1 MTFKGMRSV
10 PVRFRIPVMLLAVM
24 SVVAYQGCVRQ
35 QEFVPLKFPAVEVPV
50 MYADDQAEA
59 FVYLSEHFWDDFTDT
74 SRHYPCDSSLVSG
87 VKKGDVEQEFANFT
101 AVLQAVDYPQAR
113 KAMTRLFDRVSAC
126 ERADTSSNIF
136 ETVTEFAERY
146 LYDPNSPLRDE
157 DLYGV
162 YAARMAGYDGISETE
177 REAYAYDAQM
187 CSLNEVGSQAADF
200 VFSDASGRMHSLYGI
215 DAEYTLLFFSN
226 PGCEACKYI
235 IDALESDT
243 ALGSMVSSGRLAVAN
258 IYIDEDI
265 EAWYGY
271 QDIYPDSWYNG
282 YDPDFII
289 RTDLLYNVRA
299 IPSLY
304 LLDRDKK
311 VLLKDA
317 PEDRVFAAL
326 HRIGDGQ

>member
-101 AVLQAVDYPQAR
+101 AVLQAVDYRQAR
-113 KAMTRLFDRVSAC
+113 KAMARLFDRASAC

-187 CSLNEVGSQAADF
+187 CSLNEVGSRAANF

-226 PGCEACKYI
+226 PGCNACEEI
-235 IDALESDT
+235 IRVLTDALAVDSLIE
-243 ALGSMVSSGRLAVAN
+243 SGRLAVVN
-258 IYIDEDI
+258 VYIDEDI
-265 EAWYGY
+265 AAWYDY
-271 QDIYPDSWYNG
+271 MFLYPSAWYNG
-282 YDPDFII
+282 YDPNGII
-289 RTDLLYNVRA
+289 RNDILYNVRA

-304 LLDRDKK
+304 VLDRDKT
-311 VLLKDA
+311 VLMKDA
-317 PEDRVFAAL
+317 PDQRVFTFLASIA
-326 HRIGDGQ
+326 G

>member
-101 AVLQAVDYPQAR
+101 AVLQAVDYRQAR
-113 KAMTRLFDRVSAC
+113 KAMARLFDRASAC

-187 CSLNEVGSQAADF
+187 CSLNEVGSRAANF

-226 PGCEACKYI
+226 PGCNACEEI
-235 IDALESDT
+235 IRVLTDALSVDSLIE
-243 ALGSMVSSGRLAVAN
+243 SGRLAVVN
-258 IYIDEDI
+258 VYIDEDI
-265 EAWYGY
+265 AAWYDY
-271 QDIYPDSWYNG
+271 MFLYPSAWYNG
-282 YDPDFII
+282 YDPNGII
-289 RTDLLYNVRA
+289 RNDILYNVRA

-304 LLDRDKK
+304 VLDRDKT
-311 VLLKDA
+311 VLMKDA
-317 PEDRVFAAL
+317 PDQRVFTFLASIA
-326 HRIGDGQ
+326 G

>member
-87 VKKGDVEQEFANFT
+87 VKKGDVEQDFANFT
-101 AVLQAVDYPQAR
+101 AVLQAVDYRQAR
-113 KAMTRLFDRVSAC
+113 KAMARLFDRASAC

-187 CSLNEVGSQAADF
+187 CSLNEVGSRAANF

-226 PGCEACKYI
+226 PGCNACEEI
-235 IDALESDT
+235 IRVLTDALAVDSLIE
-243 ALGSMVSSGRLAVAN
+243 SGRLAVVN
-258 IYIDEDI
+258 VYIDEDI
-265 EAWYGY
+265 AAWYDY
-271 QDIYPDSWYNG
+271 MSLYPSAWYNG
-282 YDPDFII
+282 YDPNGII
-289 RTDLLYNVRA
+289 RNDILYNVRA

-304 LLDRDKK
+304 VLDRDKT
-311 VLLKDA
+311 VLMKDA
-317 PEDRVFAAL
+317 PDQCVFTFLASIA
-326 HRIGDGQ
+326 G

>member
-1 MTFKGMRSV
+1 MRSV

-101 AVLQAVDYPQAR
+101 AVLQAVDYRQAR
-113 KAMTRLFDRVSAC
+113 KAMARLFDRVSAC

-187 CSLNEVGSQAADF
+187 CSLNEVGSRAANF

-226 PGCEACKYI
+226 PGCNACEEI
-235 IDALESDT
+235 IRVLTDALAVDSLIE
-243 ALGSMVSSGRLAVAN
+243 SGRLAVVN
-258 IYIDEDI
+258 VYIDEDI
-265 EAWYGY
+265 AAWYDY
-271 QDIYPDSWYNG
+271 MFLYPSAWYNG
-282 YDPDFII
+282 YDPNGII
-289 RTDLLYNVRA
+289 RNDILYNVRA

-304 LLDRDKK
+304 VLDRDKT
-311 VLLKDA
+311 VLMKDA
-317 PEDRVFAAL
+317 PDQRVFTFLASIA
-326 HRIGDGQ
+326 G

>member
-101 AVLQAVDYPQAR
+101 AVLQAVDYRQAR
-113 KAMTRLFDRVSAC
+113 KAMARLFDRASAC

-187 CSLNEVGSQAADF
+187 CSLNEVGSRAANF

-226 PGCEACKYI
+226 PGCNACEEI
-235 IDALESDT
+235 IRVLTDALAVDSLIES
-243 ALGSMVSSGRLAVAN
+243 GWLAVVN
-258 IYIDEDI
+258 VYIDEDI
-265 EAWYGY
+265 AAWYDY
-271 QDIYPDSWYNG
+271 MFLYPSAWYNG
-282 YDPDFII
+282 YDPNGII
-289 RTDLLYNVRA
+289 RNDILYNVRA

-304 LLDRDKK
+304 VLDRDKT
-311 VLLKDA
+311 VLMKDA
-317 PEDRVFAAL
+317 PDQRVFTFLASIA
-326 HRIGDGQ
+326 G

>member
-101 AVLQAVDYPQAR
+101 AVLQAVDYRQAR
-113 KAMTRLFDRVSAC
+113 KAMARLFDRVSAC

-187 CSLNEVGSQAADF
+187 CSLNEVGSRAANF

-226 PGCEACKYI
+226 PGCNACEEI
-235 IDALESDT
+235 IRVLTDALAVDSLIE
-243 ALGSMVSSGRLAVAN
+243 SGRLAVVN
-258 IYIDEDI
+258 VYIDEDI
-265 EAWYGY
+265 AAWYDY
-271 QDIYPDSWYNG
+271 MFLYPSAWYNG
-282 YDPDFII
+282 YDPNGII
-289 RTDLLYNVRA
+289 RNDILYNVRA

-304 LLDRDKK
+304 VLDRDKT
-311 VLLKDA
+311 VLMKDA
-317 PEDRVFAAL
+317 PDQRVFTFLASIA
-326 HRIGDGQ
+326 G

>member
-59 FVYLSEHFWDDFTDT
+59 FVYMSEHFWDDFTDT

-101 AVLQAVDYPQAR
+101 AVLQAVDYRQAR
-113 KAMTRLFDRVSAC
+113 KAMARLFDRASAC

-187 CSLNEVGSQAADF
+187 CSLNEVGSRAANF

-226 PGCEACKYI
+226 PGCNACEEI
-235 IDALESDT
+235 IRVLTDALAVDSLIE
-243 ALGSMVSSGRLAVAN
+243 SGRLAVVN
-258 IYIDEDI
+258 VYIDEDI
-265 EAWYGY
+265 AAWYDY
-271 QDIYPDSWYNG
+271 MFLYPSAWYNG
-282 YDPDFII
+282 YDPNGII
-289 RTDLLYNVRA
+289 RNDILYNVRA

-304 LLDRDKK
+304 VLDRDKT
-311 VLLKDA
+311 VLMKDA
-317 PEDRVFAAL
+317 PDQRVFTFLASIA
-326 HRIGDGQ
+326 G

>member
-1 MTFKGMRSV
+1 MRSV

-187 CSLNEVGSQAADF
+187 CSLNEVGSRAANF

-226 PGCEACKYI
+226 PGCNACEEI
-235 IDALESDT
+235 IRVLTDALAVDSLIE
-243 ALGSMVSSGRLAVAN
+243 SGRLAVVN
-258 IYIDEDI
+258 VYIDEDLT
-265 EAWYGY
+265 AWYDY
-271 QDIYPDSWYNG
+271 MSIYPEDWYNG
-282 YDPDFII
+282 YDPNGII
-289 RTDLLYNVRA
+289 RSDVLYNVRA

-304 LLDRDKK
+304 ILDRDKT
-311 VLLKDA
+311 VLMKDA
-317 PEDRVFAAL
+317 PEQRVFSFLASMA
-326 HRIGDGQ
+326 DV

>member
-101 AVLQAVDYPQAR
+101 AVLQAVDYRQAR
-113 KAMTRLFDRVSAC
+113 KAMARLFDRASAC

-162 YAARMAGYDGISETE
+162 YAARMAGYDGISEAE

-187 CSLNEVGSQAADF
+187 CSLNEVGSRAANF

-226 PGCEACKYI
+226 PGCNACEEI
-235 IDALESDT
+235 IRVLTDALAVDSLIE
-243 ALGSMVSSGRLAVAN
+243 SGRLAVVN
-258 IYIDEDI
+258 VYIDEDI
-265 EAWYGY
+265 AAWYDY
-271 QDIYPDSWYNG
+271 MFLYPSAWYNG
-282 YDPDFII
+282 YDPNGII
-289 RTDLLYNVRA
+289 RNDILYNVRA

-304 LLDRDKK
+304 VLDRDKT
-311 VLLKDA
+311 VLMKDA
-317 PEDRVFAAL
+317 PDQRVFTFLASIA
-326 HRIGDGQ
+326 G

>member
-1 MTFKGMRSV
+1 MRSV

-113 KAMTRLFDRVSAC
+113 KAMARLFDRASAC

-187 CSLNEVGSQAADF
+187 CSLNEVGSRAANF

-226 PGCEACKYI
+226 PGCNACEEI
-235 IDALESDT
+235 IRVLTDALAVDSLIE
-243 ALGSMVSSGRLAVAN
+243 SGRLAVVN
-258 IYIDEDI
+258 VYIDEDI
-265 EAWYGY
+265 AAWYDY
-271 QDIYPDSWYNG
+271 MFLYPSAWYNG
-282 YDPDFII
+282 YDPNGII
-289 RTDLLYNVRA
+289 RNDILYNVRA

-304 LLDRDKK
+304 VLDRDKT
-311 VLLKDA
+311 VLMKDA
-317 PEDRVFAAL
+317 PDQRVFTFLASIA
-326 HRIGDGQ
+326 G

>member
-1 MTFKGMRSV
+1 MRSV

-101 AVLQAVDYPQAR
+101 AVLQAVDYRQAR
-113 KAMTRLFDRVSAC
+113 KAMARLFDRASAC

-187 CSLNEVGSQAADF
+187 CSLNEVGSRAANF

-226 PGCEACKYI
+226 PGCNACEEI
-235 IDALESDT
+235 IRVLTDALAVDSLIE
-243 ALGSMVSSGRLAVAN
+243 SGRLAVVN
-258 IYIDEDI
+258 VYIDEDI
-265 EAWYGY
+265 AAWYDY
-271 QDIYPDSWYNG
+271 MFLYPSAWYNG
-282 YDPDFII
+282 YDPNGII
-289 RTDLLYNVRA
+289 RNDILYNVRA

-304 LLDRDKK
+304 VLDRDKT
-311 VLLKDA
+311 VLMKDA
-317 PEDRVFAAL
+317 PDQRVFTFLASIA
-326 HRIGDGQ
+326 G

>member
-113 KAMTRLFDRVSAC
+113 KAMARLFDRASAC

-187 CSLNEVGSQAADF
+187 CSLNEVGSRAANF

-226 PGCEACKYI
+226 PGCNACEEI
-235 IDALESDT
+235 IRVLTDALAVDSLIE
-243 ALGSMVSSGRLAVAN
+243 SGRLAVVN
-258 IYIDEDI
+258 VYIDEDI
-265 EAWYGY
+265 AAWYDY
-271 QDIYPDSWYNG
+271 MFLYPSAWYNG
-282 YDPDFII
+282 YDPNGII
-289 RTDLLYNVRA
+289 RNDILYNVRA

-304 LLDRDKK
+304 VLDRDKT
-311 VLLKDA
+311 VLMKDA
-317 PEDRVFAAL
+317 PDQRVFTFLASIA
-326 HRIGDGQ
+326 G

>member
-35 QEFVPLKFPAVEVPV
+35 KEFVPLKFPAVEVPV

-101 AVLQAVDYPQAR
+101 AVLQAVDYRQAR
-113 KAMTRLFDRVSAC
+113 KAMARLFDRASAC

-187 CSLNEVGSQAADF
+187 CSLNEVGSRAANF

-226 PGCEACKYI
+226 PGCNACEEI
-235 IDALESDT
+235 IRVLTDALAVDSLIE
-243 ALGSMVSSGRLAVAN
+243 SGRLAVVN
-258 IYIDEDI
+258 VYIDEDI
-265 EAWYGY
+265 AAWYDYMSLYSSG
-271 QDIYPDSWYNG
+271 WYNG
-282 YDPDFII
+282 YDPNGII
-289 RTDLLYNVRA
+289 RNDILYNVRA

-304 LLDRDKK
+304 VLDRDKT
-311 VLLKDA
+311 VLMKDA
-317 PEDRVFAAL
+317 PDQRVFSFLASIA
-326 HRIGDGQ
+326 G

>member
-1 MTFKGMRSV
+1 MRSV

-50 MYADDQAEA
+50 MYADDQEEA

-74 SRHYPCDSSLVSG
+74 SRYYPCDSSLVSG
-87 VKKGDVEQEFANFT
+87 VKKGEVEQEFANFT
-101 AVLQAVDYPQAR
+101 AVLQAVDYRQAR
-113 KAMTRLFDRVSAC
+113 KAMARLFDRVSAC

-162 YAARMAGYDGISETE
+162 YAARMAGYDDISEAE

-187 CSLNEVGSQAADF
+187 CSLNEVGSRAADF

-226 PGCEACKYI
+226 PGCNACEEI
-235 IDALESDT
+235 IRVLTDALSV
-243 ALGSMVSSGRLAVAN
+243 GSLIESGRLAVVN
-258 IYIDEDI
+258 VYIDEDLT
-265 EAWYGY
+265 AWYDY
-271 QDIYPDSWYNG
+271 MSIYPEDWYNG
-282 YDPDFII
+282 YDPNGII
-289 RTDLLYNVRA
+289 RSDVLYNVRA

-304 LLDRDKK
+304 ILDRDKT
-311 VLLKDA
+311 VLMKDA
-317 PEDRVFAAL
+317 PDQRVFSFLASMA
-326 HRIGDGQ
+326 DV